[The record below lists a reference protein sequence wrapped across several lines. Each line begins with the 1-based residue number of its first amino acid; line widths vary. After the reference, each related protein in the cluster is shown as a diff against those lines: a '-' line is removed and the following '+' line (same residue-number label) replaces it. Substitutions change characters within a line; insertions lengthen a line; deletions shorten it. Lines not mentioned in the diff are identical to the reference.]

1 MAEDSAAVKSILKD
15 LGASDPKIVLDAI
28 KRNRK
33 DGNQKTFKAL
43 LETLG
48 KTDEPTVESAI
59 IEFLFDLKDSSATPE
74 LIRVLEENSLEF
86 YNSFLVAAFW
96 QSKLDGSEHLS
107 LFVRHAIKGDYMVCL
122 EALTVIENFDSAFS
136 ESELQSCSLD
146 LAEAIEEEKNS
157 DKKALLENLKE
168 VIDKLPIEGE

>member
-15 LGASDPKIVLDAI
+15 LNASDSTIVLDAI

-33 DGNQKTFKAL
+33 EGNQKTFKAL

-59 IEFLFDLKDSSATPE
+59 IEFLFDLKDTSATAE
-74 LIRVLEENSLEF
+74 LIRVLEDNSLEF
-86 YNSFLVAAFW
+86 YNSFLIAAFW
-96 QSKLDGSEHLS
+96 QSKLDGSDHLS
-107 LFVRHAIKGDYMVCL
+107 LFVKHAIKGDYMVCL

-136 ESELQSCSLD
+136 ESEIQSCSLD
-146 LAEAIEEEKNS
+146 LAEAIEEEQNS
-157 DKKALLENLKE
+157 DQLALLKSLKE
-168 VIDKLPIEGE
+168 IIEELPIEGE

>member
-15 LGASDPKIVLDAI
+15 LNASDSTIVLDAI

-33 DGNQKTFKAL
+33 EGNQKTFKAL

-59 IEFLFDLKDSSATPE
+59 IEFLFDLKDTSATTE
-74 LIRVLEENSLEF
+74 LIRVLEDNSLEF
-86 YNSFLVAAFW
+86 YNSFLIAAFW
-96 QSKLDGSEHLS
+96 QSKLDGSDHLS
-107 LFVRHAIKGDYMVCL
+107 LFVKHAIKGDYMVCL

-136 ESELQSCSLD
+136 ESEIQSCSLD
-146 LAEAIEEEKNS
+146 LAEAIEEEQNS
-157 DKKALLENLKE
+157 DQLALLKSLKE
-168 VIDKLPIEGE
+168 VVDELPIEGE